1 MKVPQVT
8 DEPGQRNSQM
18 ALPVVLFVTLEYH
31 DAVVL
36 VQQVHKS
43 LAALSKV
50 IRGTML
56 PSSDVVQLAD
66 SIINHQV
73 CYYYHLLPLTILTL

>member
-1 MKVPQVT
+1 MKVPQVA
-8 DEPGQRNSQM
+8 EGSGERNSKM
-18 ALPVVLFVTLEYH
+18 VLPVVLFVTLEYH

-43 LAALSKV
+43 LATLSKV

-56 PSSDVVQLAD
+56 PSSDMVQLAD
-66 SIINHQV
+66 SIINQQV
-73 CYYYHLLPLTILTL
+73 

>member
-1 MKVPQVT
+1 MKVPQVP
-8 DEPGQRNSQM
+8 EGSGERNSEL
-18 ALPVVLFVTLEYH
+18 ALPVVLFITLEYH

-36 VQQVHKS
+36 VQRVHKS
-43 LAALSKV
+43 LAILSKV

-66 SIINHQV
+66 SIINQQV
-73 CYYYHLLPLTILTL
+73 CYYSH

>member
-1 MKVPQVT
+1 MIQMKVPQVA
-8 DEPGQRNSQM
+8 EGSKERNSEM

-43 LAALSKV
+43 LATLSKV
-50 IRGTML
+50 IRGTVL

-66 SIINHQV
+66 SIINQQV
-73 CYYYHLLPLTILTL
+73 CYYSH

>member
-1 MKVPQVT
+1 MKVPQVA
-8 DEPGQRNSQM
+8 DGSEQRNSQM
-18 ALPVVLFVTLEYH
+18 ALPVVVFVSLEYH

-43 LAALSKV
+43 LATLSKV

-56 PSSDVVQLAD
+56 PSSDVVQLAE
-66 SIINHQV
+66 SIINQQV
-73 CYYYHLLPLTILTL
+73 CYYCH

>member
-1 MKVPQVT
+1 MKVPQVA
-8 DEPGQRNSQM
+8 EGSGERNSQM
-18 ALPVVLFVTLEYH
+18 TPPVVLFVTLEYH

-43 LAALSKV
+43 LATLSKV
-50 IRGTML
+50 IRGTVL

-66 SIINHQV
+66 SIINQQV
-73 CYYYHLLPLTILTL
+73 CYYCH